1 MNYIIT
7 LVLNEIGKRAVGQNT
22 KTFQVDADIADITSE
37 YIDKLFPISL
47 VENFYSVP
55 SFLNMKPGEYV
66 YVVDTYGKHY
76 LGVITD
82 PTGYNKKYVYV
93 TIQGDDTPIRG
104 NCECKT
110 IQFCPDG
117 IEACHYK
124 DKLHMENITP
134 EDVEKE
140 KIKLANQPY
149 IRLVQLLLDSDITV
163 EGKTLKRPD
172 WLSIETLNE
181 VLTTLEGEY
190 NSYFYQKH

>member
-22 KTFQVDADIADITSE
+22 KTFQVDADITDITSE

-66 YVVDTYGKHY
+66 YVVDTDGKRY

-82 PTGYNKKYVYV
+82 PTGYDKKYVYV
-93 TIQGDDTPIRG
+93 TIQGDDTPRYYSY
-104 NCECKT
+104 KT
-110 IQFCPDG
+110 IQFRPDG

-140 KIKLANQPY
+140 KTKLTNQPY
-149 IRLVQLLLDSDITV
+149 IRLVQLLLDSDVVV
-163 EGKTLKRPD
+163 EGEELKRPD
-172 WLSIETLNE
+172 WLSPETLDE
-181 VLTTLEGEY
+181 VLKTLEDEY
-190 NSYFYQKH
+190 NSYND

>member
-7 LVLNEIGKRAVGQNT
+7 LVLNETGKRAVGQST
-22 KTFQVDADIADITSE
+22 KTFQVDADITDITSE

-66 YVVDTYGKHY
+66 YVVDTDGKRY

-82 PTGYNKKYVYV
+82 PTGYDKKYVYV
-93 TIQGDDTPIRG
+93 AIQGDDAPIRG
-104 NCECKT
+104 HYSYNT
-110 IQFCPDG
+110 IQFHPDG

-140 KIKLANQPY
+140 KTKLANQPY
-149 IRLVQLLLDSDITV
+149 IRLVQLLLDSDVIV
-163 EGKTLKRPD
+163 EGEVLKCPD
-172 WLSIETLNE
+172 WLSPETLDS
-181 VLTTLEGEY
+181 VLRTLENEY
-190 NSYFYQKH
+190 NSYND

>member
-22 KTFQVDADIADITSE
+22 KTFQVDADITDITSE

-104 NCECKT
+104 NYSYKT
-110 IQFCPDG
+110 IQFSPDG

-163 EGKTLKRPD
+163 EGNALKRPD
-172 WLSIETLNE
+172 CLSIETLNE

-190 NSYFYQKH
+190 NSYFY